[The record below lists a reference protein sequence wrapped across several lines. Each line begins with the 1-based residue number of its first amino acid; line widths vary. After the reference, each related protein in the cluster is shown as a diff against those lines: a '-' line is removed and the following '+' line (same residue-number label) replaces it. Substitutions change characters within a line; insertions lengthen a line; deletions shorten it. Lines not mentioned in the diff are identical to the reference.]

1 MIFLEALIAMRI
13 LCGIGLHK
21 MNLSLA
27 IKVNTL
33 NLSAV
38 HHVLPGGVL
47 QLLSEIKRVIK
58 AKTRDLLSVL

>member
-13 LCGIGLHK
+13 LSGIDLHK

-38 HHVLPGGVL
+38 HHVFLGGVL
-47 QLLSEIKRVIK
+47 QLLSKIKRVHQQK
-58 AKTRDLLSVL
+58 Y